1 MAKWM
6 DELTTVEKD
15 SIEKIP
21 YHKDYYIYC
30 DKFKN
35 FHLFHGE
42 KELCNGREIEVF
54 ANGDYAVTKDYD
66 SWTLYRDE
74 TPLCSGVWV
83 NARMD
88 GSYKYK
94 FFNQSFNKY
103 VIRTVMPNGEFED
116 EVEGHETHQ
125 EEQFDYNVM

>member
-21 YHKDYYIYC
+21 YH
-30 DKFKN
+30 
-35 FHLFHGE
+35 
-42 KELCNGREIEVF
+42 
-54 ANGDYAVTKDYD
+54 KDYD

-94 FFNQSFNKY
+94 FFNPSFNKY